1 MKTAAL
7 PGLFSCVL
15 MLVGLFS
22 GPPPAGAHYEDLSVQ
37 SKTAGDAAAATGE
50 MKEETLRKFVLH
62 AKEHMKSLDF
72 VTASGFRREMRR
84 EGLWKSGSTYLIVM
98 DPKDGQIFIHG
109 NYGEAEERRL
119 FSLPSDTE
127 GIDIVNLKRLSAA
140 AVAAAGREVCL
151 KYDYS
156 ATRRWSCAVT
166 YFSSL
171 DFGKQLLLIGGY
183 HHDKLPVRTFAQLPG
198 SDYKPSI
205 TASEV
210 NDRETLKKFVEEAI
224 KAYKVFSMMHCVDSS
239 DPMTCDLSKTSLYHP
254 VMRSAEG
261 PWKSDQNAV
270 YLFMMYDEGEKVIFN
285 GNNKSLEDASLL
297 VTDANGVHIGP
308 TIIREAKE
316 PGEDGFILYLWDDP
330 RTKADD
336 VYDPGGAPGISPKLG
351 YVKALYLPDS
361 ERVIIFGSGIYPKME
376 KVEKGCAVAAGTA
389 GTSEST
395 ALNLLLIVSAVFP
408 AVLRRNRLCCKRK

>member
-1 MKTAAL
+1 MKTTAL
-7 PGLFSCVL
+7 AGLFSCVL

-22 GPPPAGAHYEDLSVQ
+22 DLRPASAHYEDFNVP
-37 SKTAGDAAAATGE
+37 SKTAGDVAAAAGE
-50 MKEETLRKFVLH
+50 TKEATLREFLLH
-62 AKEHMKSLDF
+62 AKEHMESLDF
-72 VTASGFRREMRR
+72 VTASRFRREMRR
-84 EGLWKSGSTYLIVM
+84 EGLWKSGSVYLIVM
-98 DPKDGQIFIHG
+98 DPKDGQVFIHG
-109 NYGEAEERRL
+109 NGGEAEERRL

-127 GIDIVNLKRLSAA
+127 GIDIASLKRLSTA
-140 AVAAAGREVCL
+140 AVAADGQEVCL

-156 ATRRWSCAVT
+156 GTQRWSCAVT

-171 DFGKQLLLIGGY
+171 DFGKQLLLIAGY
-183 HHDKLPVRTFAQLPG
+183 HHDKLPARTFAQLPG

-224 KAYKVFSMMHCVDSS
+224 KAYKVFSIRHCVDSS
-239 DPMTCDLSKTSLYHP
+239 DPTTCDLSKISLYRP

-261 PWKSDQNAV
+261 PWKSDKNAV
-270 YLFMMYDEGEKVIFN
+270 YLFMMYDEGEKVFFN

-308 TIIREAKE
+308 TIIKEAKE

-330 RTKADD
+330 RTKEDD

-351 YVKALYLPDS
+351 YVKALNLPKSD
-361 ERVIIFGSGIYPKME
+361 RVIIFGSGIYPKVE
-376 KVEKGCAVAAGTA
+376 KVEKGCAVAGGTVGA
-389 GTSEST
+389 SKSS
-395 ALNLLLIVSAVFP
+395 LFNLLLIISAVFP
-408 AVLRRNRLCCKRK
+408 AVLWRNRLCRRRT